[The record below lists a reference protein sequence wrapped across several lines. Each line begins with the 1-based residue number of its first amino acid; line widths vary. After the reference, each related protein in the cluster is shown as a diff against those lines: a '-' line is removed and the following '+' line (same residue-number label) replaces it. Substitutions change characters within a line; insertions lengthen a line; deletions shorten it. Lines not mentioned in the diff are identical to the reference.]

1 MKTAEET
8 LKGLF
13 EKCKASRP
21 WSAYNFQY
29 LSSGSKTH
37 LTRFKEAPML
47 PMEDNTLST
56 YLLELGQANLL
67 TLSIGGSLLMY
78 AGENR
83 KLLASNAATFSWR
96 KTTSLPPHLLGKQI
110 YEKAEGVYL
119 WETAAVATP
128 LQLAVICNY
137 LHKSP
142 SWIPYAL
149 ELETSLRS

>member
-21 WSAYNFQY
+21 WSTYNFQY

-47 PMEDNTLST
+47 PMEDNALST

-83 KLLASNAATFSWR
+83 KLLASNATTFSWR